1 MQQHASITTMFAGAA
16 LCFMASVVFAQPA
29 DAERVTLTVDDAVQ
43 MAMEHN
49 ITVARNKITLESSAR
64 ADSHSWNSV
73 SPSLSMT
80 GGVSAPDGLGDGGDV
95 SDYSLSLRG
104 SLSLSFSPNL
114 FTAMK
119 SARLSYEQ
127 GEISYEQVC
136 RTVELNVRVA
146 FYGLLYER
154 ENITVQER
162 NLQTAKE
169 QYEQNRAKYNQGRM
183 SELDVLSAEVK
194 YKTLEPTVESA
205 YVTFHN
211 DLAAFKQLLGMD
223 IHTAADLQ
231 GSLDDALVTGEV
243 RMDGLDITSP
253 TVLSLQKQIE
263 NAHVSL
269 RSARFSAYAPTLTA
283 SWQHG
288 LIPASG
294 AHIAAASE
302 LGTAGTVSL
311 TATIPLDG
319 LLPWSSRADGVAAA
333 QDRIAD
339 LELQL
344 ADAEKSFAVS
354 TESALRKIRQSQ
366 SSIKSQQA
374 NVDLAQ
380 RSYDMTLQAYNR
392 GAKDLLS
399 LQNASDSL
407 LAAQMSL
414 KSEQRT
420 LINAVLELENTIG
433 VPFGTFINKMSEQG
447 DAK

>member
-1 MQQHASITTMFAGAA
+1 MRKHLSHKPILLLVPLVLA
-16 LCFMASVVFAQPA
+16 LAPLFAQPA
-29 DAERVTLTVDDAVQ
+29 DAPRVSLTVDEAVA

-49 ITVARNKITLESSAR
+49 ITVARNKITLEASAR
-64 ADSHSWNSV
+64 AKSHSWNSV
-73 SPSLSMT
+73 SPSLSVT
-80 GGVSAPDGLGDGGDV
+80 GGVSAPDGIGDGGKP
-95 SDYSLSLRG
+95 SDYTLTARG
-104 SLSLSFSPNL
+104 TLSLSFSPNL
-114 FTAMK
+114 FTSIK

-127 GEISYEQVC
+127 GEITYEQAC
-136 RTVELNVRVA
+136 RTVELNVREA
-146 FYGLLYER
+146 FYGLLYEK

-205 YVTFHN
+205 YVTFRN
-211 DLAAFKQLLGMD
+211 DLDSFKRLLGMD
-223 IHTAADLQ
+223 ITTVADLQ
-231 GSLDDALVTGEV
+231 GALDDAVVAGAVTLDGVEV
-243 RMDGLDITSP
+243 KSS
-253 TVLSLQKQIE
+253 TVASLEKQLESAQNSLLS
-263 NAHVSL
+263 S
-269 RSARFSAYAPTLTA
+269 RFSAYAPSLTA

-294 AHIAAASE
+294 EHIATSSQ
-302 LGTAGTVSL
+302 LDQAGTLSL

-319 LLPWSSRADGVAAA
+319 LLPWSSRADGVASAK
-333 QDRIAD
+333 DKIAD

-344 ADAEKSFAVS
+344 ADAEKSLAAS
-354 TESALRKIRQSQ
+354 TESSLRKIRQSQ
-366 SSIKSQQA
+366 SSITSKQA

-392 GAKDLLS
+392 GVKDLLS

-407 LAAQMSL
+407 LSAQISL

-433 VPFGTFINKMSEQG
+433 VPFGTLVSKTQQKGE
-447 DAK
+447 